1 MSQPPQTYELTTFS
15 TIVVLSVS
23 AIFFWLLIKVIL
35 NLIYWILN
43 QSSMKSKVKE
53 DIKADDS
60 EDDLTEADGD
70 VEDTDEPA
78 DLDTK
83 KGN

>member
-35 NLIYWILN
+35 SLIYWILN
-43 QSSMKSKVKE
+43 QSSKKSKVKE
-53 DIKADDS
+53 DVKADDN
-60 EDDLTEADGD
+60 EDDVTEADGD
-70 VEDTDEPA
+70 VDSTDEPA